1 MASTATQVKP
11 IVSIR
16 GLTKRFGK
24 VTAVDQL
31 DLDVYPEEV
40 FGLLG
45 PNGAGKSSLIGMI
58 LGLVR
63 PNSGSITMFEIDALK
78 NSRRALLDVGAIVE
92 DPAFYPYLSGR
103 DNLLALARIVGAK
116 KTQCDDLLEL
126 VGLKQKSSQKYST
139 YSTGMRQRLGLA
151 SVLLNDPKVVILD
164 EPTRGLDPAGA
175 NEFRDIVRDI
185 AKTQGRSVLIS
196 SHILAEVEQTCDRVA
211 IINKGK
217 TLKQGPLEE
226 LLTHRGQ
233 SEFLVGDTA
242 KAVSIAEGIG
252 FVAGTTGNESEIRVN
267 VDVKDAASVN
277 AALVMRGIDVMG
289 IQPAKSDLE
298 SYFLELTASAEDQT
312 ES

>member
-116 KTQCDDLLEL
+116 KAQCDDLLEL
-126 VGLKQKSSQKYST
+126 VGLKQKGSQKYST

-242 KAVSIAEGIG
+242 KAVSIAESIG